1 MNVKGHFRDLG
12 MLLDKK
18 YEENHTK
25 IDLKLLQKFK
35 SRGAEQDFLDA
46 CEAIKNGSPVINPLL
61 LGVQNINEYA
71 LLQSHD
77 SEINILTYNH
87 IFKLIKHLNP
97 QSIIDIGCGGG
108 FLPYLLSKEY
118 PDISYVGV
126 DYLENLLD
134 ISKALNPN
142 REFCQFDYL
151 SGEANFEN
159 NAKCI
164 IANRPFSLSDLPIE
178 VKPHITEEADG
189 VGYCI
194 NCAESLKDALY
205 CYMSNIC
212 RAAPKAEYF
221 IQIQRLPLVQDY
233 IGFIDGFERSNW
245 HLSKKYSR
253 ILKAKR
259 ADEMLGALVF
269 TKKKSDFM
277 EPSSVIQWMKK
288 NGWRRF

>member
-108 FLPYLLSKEY
+108 FLPYLISKEY
-118 PDISYVGV
+118 PEISYFGV

-142 REFCQFDYL
+142 REFSQFDYL
-151 SGEANFEN
+151 SDGENFEN

-164 IANRPFSLSDLPIE
+164 IANRPFSLSDLPVEI
-178 VKPHITEEADG
+178 KPHITKEVDG
-189 VGYCI
+189 IGYCI

-205 CYMSNIC
+205 CYLSNSYRI
-212 RAAPKAEYF
+212 APKAEYF
-221 IQIQRLPLVQDY
+221 IQIQRLPSVQDY

-253 ILKAKR
+253 ILKAR
-259 ADEMLGALVF
+259 RTDELLGALVF
-269 TKKKSDFM
+269 TKKKSDIM
-277 EPSSVIQWMKK
+277 DPSDVIQWMKK
-288 NGWRRF
+288 NGWEKF